1 MTALPLA
8 RRLRSVTVRR
18 VLLGLLA
25 LLVLIQLVPYG
36 RDHADPRATQRARWQ
51 SARAEKLFSGAC
63 GDCHSDNTT
72 WPIYSN
78 VAPVS
83 WLVENDVKSG
93 REHFNVSEWDRSQ
106 PSVDEAVS
114 AINEGEMPPLQYK
127 LIHSSSRLSAA
138 EKKALIDGLRATYA
152 ADPPARTRP

>member
-1 MTALPLA
+1 M
-8 RRLRSVTVRR
+8 TVRR

-36 RDHADPRATQRARWQ
+36 RDHADPRATQPVDWR
-51 SARAEKLFSGAC
+51 SARAEKLFAGAC
-63 GDCHSDNTT
+63 ADCHSDKTS

-83 WLVENDVKSG
+83 WLVENDVKGG
-93 REHFNVSEWDRSQ
+93 RDHFNVSEWDRSQ
-106 PSVDEAVS
+106 PSVDEVVS
-114 AINEGEMPPLQYK
+114 TIRDGGMPPIQYK

-138 EKKALIDGLRATYA
+138 EKRDLIDGLRAMYA
-152 ADPPARTRP
+152 ADPPASTRG